1 MDLKHALPTLL
12 FLLGAASGGF
22 AQDRAYKCGSNTYTN
37 DPAAA
42 KDASCKIIPT
52 NNVSVIPGTAVKSTA
67 NTAPAASGTAAQKVD
82 TNDQR
87 ARDAD
92 ARGVL
97 EAELKRAE
105 ARRAELLAEYK
116 DGKPDHQGIESRN
129 HQRYLDRV
137 AELKAAIAR
146 TESDIV
152 GIRRELGRSAAP
164 APASAPVP
172 AAPVAAAAPA
182 SAAK

>member
-1 MDLKHALPTLL
+1 MDLKHALLAFVVVLT
-12 FLLGAASGGF
+12 GASTAV
-22 AQDRAYKCGSNTYTN
+22 AQDRMFRCGNNVYTN

-42 KDASCKIIPT
+42 KDKNCRPIQG
-52 NNVSVIPGTAVKSTA
+52 NNVSVIPGTAVKATA
-67 NTAPAASGTAAQKVD
+67 NSAPAASGTAAQKVD

-92 ARGVL
+92 ARAVL

-116 DGKPDHQGIESRN
+116 DGKPDQQGIESRN
-129 HQRYLDRV
+129 QQRYLDRV

-146 TESDIV
+146 NESDIV
-152 GIRRELGRSAAP
+152 GIRRELGRSPAP

-172 AAPVAAAAPA
+172 VAPVAVGAPA

>member
-1 MDLKHALPTLL
+1 MDLKHTLPTFL
-12 FLLGAASGGF
+12 FLLGAASAGF

-42 KDASCKIIPT
+42 KDANCKIIQT
-52 NNVSVIPGTAVKSTA
+52 NNVSVIPGTAVKVTTGSST
-67 NTAPAASGTAAQKVD
+67 AASGTAAQKVD
-82 TNDQR
+82 TNDQQ

-92 ARGVL
+92 ARAVL
-97 EAELKRAE
+97 EAELKRTE

-116 DGKPDHQGIESRN
+116 DGKPDQQGIESRN
-129 HQRYLDRV
+129 HQKYLDRV

-152 GIRRELGRSAAP
+152 GIRRELGRSPAP
-164 APASAPVP
+164 APAATSGSV
-172 AAPVAAAAPA
+172 PVAVGAPA